1 MAAYS
6 FSGVRV
12 YVAPYRTT
20 VTVAGKYT
28 PETPSRIWGPPES
41 CYEGSPEEIEITAAE
56 VEIETPAGD
65 FTTVDLMQ
73 LPEYLQVP
81 QEFWKL
87 LEDGLAL
94 AMGGRA
100 RYAA

>member
-1 MAAYS
+1 MQPYS

-12 YVAPYRTT
+12 YIAPYLTT

-41 CYEGSPEEIEITAAE
+41 CYEGSPEEIEITSAE
-56 VEIETPAGD
+56 VELVTPAGD
-65 FTTVDLMQ
+65 GPAIDLMT

-81 QEFWKL
+81 KEFWQL
-87 LEDGLAL
+87 LEEGLAA